1 MIRFI
6 QNKFA
11 KQSIKQ
17 TRYMSINL
25 SNTKQ
30 RVQIPEFAD
39 VVIIGGGSAGCN
51 ALYHLAKHN
60 INTVLLEKS
69 KLTSGTTWHTAGL
82 IWNLR
87 GVDDIEM
94 QLLNA
99 SINVLSSLEKESGIN
114 PGWINNGGLYI
125 ARTDE
130 RMAEYKRLITAC
142 KAFDID
148 AHIISP
154 DEAKAIFPLLD
165 EKVFQAAIYSP
176 KDGTVDPA
184 MLINSLRKVSK
195 NHGCKIIEDCPVT
208 KILIKENMY
217 GTREITGVETPHG
230 QIKTNIVL
238 NTSGAWS
245 NDIAKMVGLSIP
257 LIPIKHA
264 YVVTEAIEVQG
275 SSLSIGGYEK
285 NPIVLQSAPKDFAF
299 SLYELDWNVFN
310 IHMESMIRLIPK
322 LSTTG
327 IRTTVC
333 GPESFTP
340 DHKPIMGEDPRCS
353 GFYYSCGY
361 NSAGMMFGG
370 GCGEQIASWIINGC
384 PDKHMFKYDIR
395 RFLPEQTN
403 NLTWATSRS
412 HEAYAKNYD
421 VVFPHDERL
430 SGRNLKIDP
439 FHDIL
444 VMNGA
449 VMEERQGWERPG
461 WFLKN
466 KVAPVLPS
474 EYDGAKIESE
484 TDEYKQILRTEY
496 TFNFPPHHNIIKE
509 EALACRTNVALFNLS
524 YFGKFYLCGPEVQ
537 QAADYLFTSNTR
549 RNFNR
554 TIYTCMLNHKG
565 GVEGDCTVTAIEP
578 GSSGIIDPIFKSKA
592 FYIVSSGMSAY
603 RTWAHVHNVIK
614 QKNFNVTLHNA
625 TEQIGVLSIQGPK
638 SQQVLQTLIEDEL
651 SSEKFPYSTGKL
663 AKIKNETVRV
673 IRLSFVGECGFELHI
688 PKQSCKKVYEA
699 VIESGQKHEM
709 KLAGYRALY
718 SLSCEKGYHLWDSD
732 LRTDDNPLEAGLE
745 FICRKT
751 NTYLGKSAIDQF
763 YKNGIKKKLV
773 HLHLKSNILM
783 CGMETVYRD
792 GQLVGYVRRAEYGYT
807 YDNSIG
813 HAYIRHP
820 KGQNITNEQTVRSL
834 GLIGT
839 KWLPADSMSTLSGI
853 LSKGE
858 KGKSKFQS
866 LDINNLYR
874 VSRGESLEQHQQ
886 KNTLPRK
893 HGMQTL
899 GRVPSARRPPANLPS
914 LKSETSSSDPA
925 VSLVPSG
932 GSGWA
937 TTKDSGSPSTNTIA
951 STTAAADTSTTNSIP
966 AQCVTGTATST
977 ALHPLLPG
985 QQGTSHPSDANN
997 KSSWSAIMS
1006 KSGDGGAPGNQQQQ
1020 QQQQQQQNR
1029 ELNAQYGPGPSLR
1042 PQTEGSWIQGGSR
1055 TAGGAAPTTGG
1066 LGSGNTPVAQG
1077 PPIISGPGTH
1087 AEGLGGGRQNLGQ
1100 SPNMA
1105 MGQAGQSSSP
1115 NSQGPLPSGSHQTYR
1130 GNFPSGFPP
1139 QFLPN
1144 VGSGGSRPRFNYP
1157 PERFPLPQR
1166 PQERERVPEEE
1177 IVTRPIIKEEDLTR
1191 MDDISRDAG
1200 WAAHDDIDYNQK
1212 LAFSDD
1218 EPEPD
1223 PPKKEEKKD
1232 VKIEEKQDDNHSEN
1246 KDKLRDNRDNREVVK
1261 DTRDQ
1266 PTLRPWNQ
1274 STLSRD
1280 LRGPNGP
1287 NCFSNQSS
1295 LQSVH
1300 SLRGAEE
1307 DETWNETRRLKVE
1320 VAYAVERARQ
1330 RKEEEEKRFQETT
1343 KQAAAK
1349 KLMDLEQKLREKQQ
1363 SRQKEEERGPPPE
1376 PKGLISVPPVPIPV
1390 PEWEREKE
1398 MRERENRERER
1409 ERERSRTSSEGK
1421 DDKSVRESR
1430 EPKDNLRESR
1440 DSREQFQKQQAERSG
1455 SGFNRI
1461 SPNAERS
1468 SSQSVS
1474 FAQQYDTSR
1483 WTHSHNNLID
1493 SGTKPSHAIPPPRRS
1508 RIDSDVS
1515 STLDDDRSSRDHRAQ
1530 LSREDRYRHPAHR
1543 KSGGYYDEYNRNYKD
1558 YDWDDRHP
1566 RESWERERHFDDK
1579 ERETN
1584 LDSRDS
1590 RENRENRPIRQN
1602 RDSVESRDR
1611 DSKEKKDY
1619 DNYTKDTCDD
1629 RERCDDRDRSD
1640 GIEWR
1645 DDRIQE
1651 RQTEKRREIP
1661 REERTERNERPQRP
1675 DSRDSRTSR
1684 ESKTSSRDDEPHKLR
1699 DCGSWVNEI
1708 SDYEEKKR
1716 DLYHESNRERERERD
1731 RRQPPGPVTKDKLEA
1746 DDLKSEKRNLTQLKR
1761 NSSEQEK
1768 KDTVKEMINETK
1780 KESDIRNRKSE
1791 RVAETSSNRS
1801 LERGDSSPKAWADAV
1816 SPTFEKEEEKL
1827 LEPFKDMTELESVKQ
1842 NLEKLTLEKREDAH
1856 VIEDTNKEHMKEEKR
1871 EKNTRNRTS
1880 SGSSSSRARECRGGR
1895 QWGGSVY
1902 TRWSGQESRGRRGG
1916 SKSSGRPASARS
1928 GSYGHTDSENSA
1940 DEVSGSTESGKEE
1953 RRSAKSPKL
1962 TQKID
1967 KEERNR
1973 EVSRREEKRGGEY
1986 SQGRNEKRSYDG
1998 KPSREGFAP
2007 SGEPSRRGRGGFRI
2021 RSSGGNSNRMEGYG
2035 PPSSKSPFSS
2045 ERNAEEKQNIV
2056 KQSTAAAASDKETT
2070 NNAATTP
2077 TESSDDKMIAKQQAL
2092 NAGIT
2097 GRRNKSPN
2105 PQSQQPN
2112 KLDNHQTSGNVPAQ
2126 KSHKKEES
2134 LSKRTRS
2141 GSRRGKDTRES
2152 RFRGSNSN
2160 VSKQTSSDVGNE
2172 EWETTSENSEEHIE
2186 DHKESRSSRNKHF
2199 NGRGNQSS
2207 SQNAATGNLHSRRNE
2222 QGGNNNREQRE
2233 KNNKSSSGS
2242 SRAPGAEKRNVQ
2254 NSSFGNQRNQ
2264 SLSQSQN
2271 GRSRSQGSSHGG
2283 SMTNKSSNNK
2293 ENTVNR
2299 IDEIKLNEPNLV
2311 NQAFNDINK
2320 KSQSKEKKLAD
2331 SASDS
2336 QNTFAEDGSTIVE
2349 DKLDSDGFQEVR
2361 SKKNVKE
2368 PRHSQKD
2375 ESKPAKKEKER
2386 ERDRSKSKS
2395 NNGSQQVS
2403 QQAQNIPSLLSQSI
2417 QQPVSMSQ
2425 KQYDKNSKGQKLP
2438 PRFQKQRLAKQQQQQ
2453 QMCVSDSNDV
2463 NKMSNSGNSNM
2474 KDSAGGPA
2482 PPPSVNAWDKPFTSQ
2497 LRSNSP
2503 STVPA
2508 DVQLMSGLTSQND
2521 QAHENNEQ
2529 ANSGNSSQRNS
2540 PSGEKTGK
2548 NTKDALV
2555 EKNVSDVSS
2564 PPVQTLIFENTNYSK
2579 TTKTGPGDMAMK
2591 SKFSNHVQKQQRMD
2605 KRAEMEEEGSQMQQ
2619 HSQQSLSVAFSN
2631 KPNDLIKNKNQEPIQ
2646 MPLSFN
2652 KNEDNADMKLDF
2664 TFDSDLS
2671 QLTEDKSKT
2680 LGMTRSMHMSAGQST
2695 ISPSTAEL
2703 NLKIASVKK
2712 VWENATPMPTVVEHE
2727 DGGNVVST
2735 ANSFPQAFENSDVD
2749 DSYSPHQQYNQNNM
2763 KNEITTSTN
2772 VCKLVPPQV
2781 KPQQQAA
2788 GSNGTQP
2795 GSTVPGPSPIG
2806 AGQSPMGH
2814 PPASLQGPLSPPPFN
2829 STGQPSHINY
2839 QEFPQYPG
2847 SQAAQYGSM
2856 SAIPSPPAM
2865 LFNTG
2870 SGQLPA
2876 QAGGLYGAFQ
2886 LDQSRSPF
2894 TQYPPYG
2901 PSLQS
2906 SFSQQNVYLQQP
2918 PPPPP
2923 HAPSAPT
2930 PDMYP
2935 NNLSQY
2941 RITAAAAPPFGQNQ
2955 QLSNNPNTVLISSSS
2970 NSLMSASVKPSSQP
2984 IGAIGT
2990 KAAPHFQAPSAP
3002 QPNQLPYIPYD
3013 PNQVLSVSGSY
3024 MGNSQLV
3031 QRPGPNVQASA
3042 NSYYSATSA
3051 DVFPGSQTGFYQP
3064 GGATQQTGTHYG
3076 LQGFG
3081 QHSQSLATG
3090 SATPVGLQN
3099 FSPGF
3104 LSNSGLQ
3111 IAAAAAAQQFRN
3123 PTGGLPAPANATST
3137 FLSKHQ
3143 PQEQPRQL
3151 KSPSGNQQDVL
3162 ASVFSATPQ
3171 IPSPKSRNCKQQTS
3185 QQPQPS
3191 PTQHHKYQ
3199 QYQGVSQTAL
3209 VSSYN
3214 NYVLQQNVRGM
3225 GMPPRAGI
3233 QPSQQR
3239 YPPPIQRPVVPFAQG
3254 PTLNNATQQPNSM
3267 PSQQQT
3273 QINRHRPNLHQQQ
3286 QQRNMKMQQQ
3296 QYYSSQG
3303 NVKID
3308 SNDKT
3313 DSHNDKINDGN
3324 SGNQA
3329 GGNKSNVNQQDSD
3342 TKEEVSQQNE

>member
-1 MIRFI
+1 
-6 QNKFA
+6 
-11 KQSIKQ
+11 
-17 TRYMSINL
+17 
-25 SNTKQ
+25 
-30 RVQIPEFAD
+30 
-39 VVIIGGGSAGCN
+39 
-51 ALYHLAKHN
+51 
-60 INTVLLEKS
+60 
-69 KLTSGTTWHTAGL
+69 
-82 IWNLR
+82 
-87 GVDDIEM
+87 
-94 QLLNA
+94 
-99 SINVLSSLEKESGIN
+99 
-114 PGWINNGGLYI
+114 
-125 ARTDE
+125 
-130 RMAEYKRLITAC
+130 
-142 KAFDID
+142 
-148 AHIISP
+148 
-154 DEAKAIFPLLD
+154 
-165 EKVFQAAIYSP
+165 
-176 KDGTVDPA
+176 
-184 MLINSLRKVSK
+184 
-195 NHGCKIIEDCPVT
+195 
-208 KILIKENMY
+208 
-217 GTREITGVETPHG
+217 
-230 QIKTNIVL
+230 
-238 NTSGAWS
+238 
-245 NDIAKMVGLSIP
+245 
-257 LIPIKHA
+257 
-264 YVVTEAIEVQG
+264 
-275 SSLSIGGYEK
+275 
-285 NPIVLQSAPKDFAF
+285 
-299 SLYELDWNVFN
+299 
-310 IHMESMIRLIPK
+310 
-322 LSTTG
+322 
-327 IRTTVC
+327 
-333 GPESFTP
+333 
-340 DHKPIMGEDPRCS
+340 
-353 GFYYSCGY
+353 
-361 NSAGMMFGG
+361 
-370 GCGEQIASWIINGC
+370 
-384 PDKHMFKYDIR
+384 
-395 RFLPEQTN
+395 
-403 NLTWATSRS
+403 
-412 HEAYAKNYD
+412 
-421 VVFPHDERL
+421 
-430 SGRNLKIDP
+430 
-439 FHDIL
+439 
-444 VMNGA
+444 
-449 VMEERQGWERPG
+449 
-461 WFLKN
+461 
-466 KVAPVLPS
+466 
-474 EYDGAKIESE
+474 
-484 TDEYKQILRTEY
+484 
-496 TFNFPPHHNIIKE
+496 
-509 EALACRTNVALFNLS
+509 
-524 YFGKFYLCGPEVQ
+524 
-537 QAADYLFTSNTR
+537 
-549 RNFNR
+549 
-554 TIYTCMLNHKG
+554 
-565 GVEGDCTVTAIEP
+565 
-578 GSSGIIDPIFKSKA
+578 
-592 FYIVSSGMSAY
+592 
-603 RTWAHVHNVIK
+603 
-614 QKNFNVTLHNA
+614 
-625 TEQIGVLSIQGPK
+625 
-638 SQQVLQTLIEDEL
+638 
-651 SSEKFPYSTGKL
+651 
-663 AKIKNETVRV
+663 
-673 IRLSFVGECGFELHI
+673 
-688 PKQSCKKVYEA
+688 
-699 VIESGQKHEM
+699 
-709 KLAGYRALY
+709 
-718 SLSCEKGYHLWDSD
+718 
-732 LRTDDNPLEAGLE
+732 
-745 FICRKT
+745 
-751 NTYLGKSAIDQF
+751 
-763 YKNGIKKKLV
+763 
-773 HLHLKSNILM
+773 
-783 CGMETVYRD
+783 
-792 GQLVGYVRRAEYGYT
+792 
-807 YDNSIG
+807 
-813 HAYIRHP
+813 
-820 KGQNITNEQTVRSL
+820 
-834 GLIGT
+834 
-839 KWLPADSMSTLSGI
+839 MSTLSGI

-937 TTKDSGSPSTNTIA
+937 TTKDSGSSSTNTIV
-951 STTAAADTSTTNSIP
+951 STTATDSNTTNSSP
-966 AQCVTGTATST
+966 AQCVTGST
-977 ALHPLLPG
+977 APTSLHPLLPG
-985 QQGTSHPSDANN
+985 QQGTSHSSDANN

-1006 KSGDGGAPGNQQQQ
+1006 KSGDAVVGYAGLVGGGRGGRSAPGLSFLAHQSPQFQHEFPSLSGQPSVSASNQSQTQESSATSNAISVAVQHHSLLQQQPYSHNHSGGALNN
-1020 QQQQQQQNR
+1020 QQQQQNR

-1055 TAGGAAPTTGG
+1055 TTSGTTTTTGAPG
-1066 LGSGNTPVAQG
+1066 NGNTPAVQG
-1077 PPIISGPGTH
+1077 PPIVGPSGSTGHTE
-1087 AEGLGGGRQNLGQ
+1087 ALAGGRQNLGQ

-1105 MGQAGQSSSP
+1105 MGQAGQSTSP
-1115 NSQGPLPSGSHQTYR
+1115 NSQGPLPSGSHQIYR
-1130 GNFPSGFPP
+1130 GNFPSGFPS
-1139 QFLPN
+1139 QFSPN
-1144 VGSGGSRPRFNYP
+1144 VGSGGPRPRFNYP
-1157 PERFPLPQR
+1157 PDRFPLPQR
-1166 PQERERVPEEE
+1166 PQERDRVPEEE
-1177 IVTRPIIKEEDLTR
+1177 IITRPIIKEEDLTR

-1218 EPEPD
+1218 EPEPE

-1232 VKIEEKQDDNHSEN
+1232 VKAEEKLDENHSEN
-1246 KDKLRDNRDNREVVK
+1246 KDKPRDNRDNRETAK
-1261 DTRDQ
+1261 DNRDQ
-1266 PTLRPWNQ
+1266 PTHRPWNQ

-1287 NCFSNQSS
+1287 NCFSTQSS

-1300 SLRGAEE
+1300 SLRVDAED
-1307 DETWNETRRLKVE
+1307 DEAWNERRRLKVE
-1320 VAYAVERARQ
+1320 VAFVVKRARQ
-1330 RKEEEEKRFQETT
+1330 RKEEEEKRFQEST

-1349 KLMDLEQKLREKQQ
+1349 KLQDLEKKLQEKQ
-1363 SRQKEEERGPPPE
+1363 SRQKEDERGPPPE

-1398 MRERENRERER
+1398 IRERENRER

-1421 DDKSVRESR
+1421 DDKSTRESR
-1430 EPKDNLRESR
+1430 EPRDNIRESR
-1440 DSREQFQKQQAERSG
+1440 DTRDQLMNDRQNDRQLDRQNDRQIDRQNDRQLDRQNDRQLDRQNDRQLDRQNDRQLDRQNDRQIDRQNDRQIDRQNDRQIDRQIDRQNDRQIDRQNDRQIDRQNDRQIDRQNDRQIDRQNDRPNDRQNERPNDRPNDRQNDRQIDRQNFLRQPDIAARSERERERDRDQRDIRDREYPGFLRHFQTNIPPRFQKQQAERGG

-1461 SPNAERS
+1461 SPSAER

-1474 FAQQYDTSR
+1474 FAQQYDSGR
-1483 WTHSHNNLID
+1483 WGHNHNNLID
-1493 SGTKPSHAIPPPRRS
+1493 NNTKQSHAVPPPRRS

-1515 STLDDDRSSRDHRAQ
+1515 SPLEEDRSSSRDHRGQ
-1530 LSREDRYRHPAHR
+1530 LSREDRYRHPVHR
-1543 KSGGYYDEYNRNYKD
+1543 KSGGYYDEYTRTYKD

-1566 RESWERERHFDDK
+1566 REPWERERHFDDK

-1584 LDSRDS
+1584 LDSRDG
-1590 RENRENRPIRQN
+1590 RESRENRPIRQN
-1602 RDSVESRDR
+1602 RDSVENRDR
-1611 DSKEKKDY
+1611 DNKEKKDY
-1619 DNYTKDTCDD
+1619 DNYLKDTCDE
-1629 RERCDDRDRSD
+1629 RERCDDRERSD
-1640 GIEWR
+1640 GTEWR
-1645 DDRIQE
+1645 DDRTQE

-1661 REERTERNERPQRP
+1661 REERIERNERPQRP

-1699 DCGSWVNEI
+1699 DCGLWVNEI

-1716 DLYHESNRERERERD
+1716 DLYHENNRERERD
-1731 RRQPPGPVTKDKLEA
+1731 RRQPPGPVTKEKLEA

-1768 KDTVKEMINETK
+1768 KDTVKETVTETK
-1780 KESDIRNRKSE
+1780 KETDIRSRKSE
-1791 RVAETSSNRS
+1791 RITETSNRPV
-1801 LERGDSSPKAWADAV
+1801 ERGDSSPKAWADAV
-1816 SPTFEKEEEKL
+1816 SPTFEKEEEKI
-1827 LEPFKDMTELESVKQ
+1827 LETFKDINELENVKQ
-1842 NLEKLTLEKREDAH
+1842 NLEKLTLEKREDVH
-1856 VIEDTNKEHMKEEKR
+1856 IEDTNKEHVKEEKR

-1880 SGSSSSRARECRGGR
+1880 SGSSSSRARDCRGGR
-1895 QWGGSVY
+1895 QWGGSIY

-1962 TQKID
+1962 SQKID

-1973 EVSRREEKRGGEY
+1973 EVSRREDKRTGEY
-1986 SQGRNEKRSYDG
+1986 SQARNEKRSYDG

-2021 RSSGGNSNRMEGYG
+2021 RSSGNNSNRMEGYG

-2045 ERNAEEKQNIV
+2045 ERNAEEKQNTA
-2056 KQSTAAAASDKETT
+2056 KQCSTTTASDKET
-2070 NNAATTP
+2070 NNSASTP
-2077 TESSDDKMIAKQQAL
+2077 IESSDDKMIAKQQAL
-2092 NAGIT
+2092 TAGIT
-2097 GRRNKSPN
+2097 GRRTKSPN
-2105 PQSQQPN
+2105 PQSQQSN
-2112 KLDNHQTSGNVPAQ
+2112 KQDNHQTSGNVVSQ
-2126 KSHKKEES
+2126 KPHKKEES

-2152 RFRGSNSN
+2152 RFRGSSSN

-2172 EWETTSENSEEHIE
+2172 EWETTSENSEDHMD
-2186 DHKESRSSRNKHF
+2186 DHKESRNSRNKHF
-2199 NGRGNQSS
+2199 NGRGNQNSN
-2207 SQNAATGNLHSRRNE
+2207 QNAMGGNLHSRRNE
-2222 QGGNNNREQRE
+2222 QGGNNRDQRE
-2233 KNNKSSSGS
+2233 KNSKSSSAS

-2254 NSSFGNQRNQ
+2254 NSSFCNQRNQ
-2264 SLSQSQN
+2264 SSISQSQN

-2283 SMTNKSSNNK
+2283 SMSNKSSSNK

-2311 NQAFNDINK
+2311 NQAFNDMNK
-2320 KSQSKEKKLAD
+2320 KSQSKEKKIVD
-2331 SASDS
+2331 NVSDS
-2336 QNTFAEDGSTIVE
+2336 NNFTEDGSTIAE

-2375 ESKPAKKEKER
+2375 EIKPLAKKEKER

-2395 NNGSQQVS
+2395 NNGSQQIS
-2403 QQAQNIPSLLSQSI
+2403 QQTQNIPSLLGQSI
-2417 QQPVSMSQ
+2417 QQPVSMPQ
-2425 KQYDKNSKGQKLP
+2425 KQYDKNTKGLKLP

-2453 QMCVSDSNDV
+2453 TFADPNDV
-2463 NKMSNSGNSNM
+2463 NKMNSSGNNNM
-2474 KDSAGGPA
+2474 KDSSGGPA
-2482 PPPSVNAWDKPFTSQ
+2482 PPPSVNAWDKPFISQ

-2503 STVPA
+2503 SAVPA

-2521 QAHENNEQ
+2521 QVHENNEQ
-2529 ANSGNSSQRNS
+2529 VNSGSSSQRNS
-2540 PSGEKTGK
+2540 PSGEKAGK
-2548 NTKDALV
+2548 NTKDLV

-2579 TTKTGPGDMAMK
+2579 TTKTTPTDLAMK
-2591 SKFSNHVQKQQRMD
+2591 SKFSNHVQKQQRVD
-2605 KRAEMEEEGSQMQQ
+2605 KRVEMEEEGNPMHQ

-2631 KPNDLIKNKNQEPIQ
+2631 KPNDLMKNKNQEPIQ

-2680 LGMTRSMHMSAGQST
+2680 LGMTRSMHMSSGQST

-2781 KPQQQAA
+2781 KPQQQSA

-2906 SFSQQNVYLQQP
+2906 SFNQQNVYLPQP

-2941 RITAAAAPPFGQNQ
+2941 RITAATAPPFGQNQ

-3137 FLSKHQ
+3137 FLNKHQ

-3162 ASVFSATPQ
+3162 ASVFNATPQ
-3171 IPSPKSRNCKQQTS
+3171 IPSPKSRNCKQQTSS

-3199 QYQGVSQTAL
+3199 QYQGVSQSAL
-3209 VSSYN
+3209 
-3214 NYVLQQNVRGM
+3214 VLQQNVRGM

-3254 PTLNNATQQPNSM
+3254 PTLNNSTQQPNSM
-3267 PSQQQT
+3267 PSQQQA

-3324 SGNQA
+3324 SGNQS